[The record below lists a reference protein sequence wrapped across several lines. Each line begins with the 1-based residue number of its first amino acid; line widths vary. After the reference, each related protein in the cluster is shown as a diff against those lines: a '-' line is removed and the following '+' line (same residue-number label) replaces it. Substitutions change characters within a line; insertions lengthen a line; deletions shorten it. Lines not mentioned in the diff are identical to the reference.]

1 MENNRIES
9 AIEAVLF
16 SVGDAV
22 PAKKLAEALEL
33 NVKTL
38 KQIIGHMK
46 SKYEAEDRGIQLVEL
61 DGSYQLCSKSD
72 HYDLIKR
79 IAVKVKEVNLT
90 DVLIETLAIIAYKQP
105 ITKAH
110 IEDIRGVNSNHAVN
124 KLVELGLVDDVGR
137 LQAPGRPVLFGTSKN
152 FLRAFGLKSVDDMP
166 FLDEEKLKEIKKTVF
181 EETNIHQ
188 EEYDELEKAAQE
200 AQRIAELEAQK
211 AAEEIEK
218 EGNPEEHKGD
228 VGILKISLEEDDET
242 EEVVEE
248 TNTQEIG
255 TQEEPPQ

>member
-38 KQIIGHMK
+38 KQIIGQMK
-46 SKYEAEDRGIQLVEL
+46 SKYEAQDRGIQLVEL
-61 DGSYQLCSKSD
+61 EGAYQLCSKSD
-72 HYDLIKR
+72 HYDLIKK

-166 FLDEEKLKEIKKTVF
+166 FLDEDKLSEIKKTVF

-188 EEYDELEKAAQE
+188 EEYEELEKAAEE
-200 AQRIAELEAQK
+200 AERLAELEAEK
-211 AAEEIEK
+211 AEE
-218 EGNPEEHKGD
+218 
-228 VGILKISLEEDDET
+228 EDSSEQSEVITSGEMLSSDTEV
-242 EEVVEE
+242 EEVIEIEE
-248 TNTQEIG
+248 TTSENSTQDE
-255 TQEEPPQ
+255 